1 VSLALLGFVPVALG
15 GEAVNGNNTALGVLS
30 VVSVVFGFLLIAA
43 LWFFVF
49 REKARS
55 KRRNGRSD

>member
-49 REKARS
+49 RD
-55 KRRNGRSD
+55 RRRRGRKRSD